1 MQMNPV
7 GWFEIY
13 VDDMVRAKSFY
24 EAVFKVTL
32 EKLDNETGID
42 IEMWVFPSDMDKYG
56 ATGALCSMPDVKAGG
71 NSTMVY
77 FSCDDCATEASLAAA
92 NGGVLQVPKMAIGQP
107 ALFMDNKVSSEWSV
121 IPKAISSVYIRW
133 LKLAE

>member
-1 MQMNPV
+1 MPLLVVSTALIVSTLSILTKGEQGRKLRTKYANES

-42 IEMWVFPSDMDKYG
+42 IEMWVFPSDM
-56 ATGALCSMPDVKAGG
+56 
-71 NSTMVY
+71 
-77 FSCDDCATEASLAAA
+77 
-92 NGGVLQVPKMAIGQP
+92 
-107 ALFMDNKVSSEWSV
+107 
-121 IPKAISSVYIRW
+121 
-133 LKLAE
+133 

>member
-24 EAVFKVTL
+24 EAVFKVAL

-77 FSCDDCATEASLAAA
+77 FSCEDCATEASLAAA
-92 NGGVLQVPKMAIGQP
+92 NGGVLQVPKMAIGQHG
-107 ALFMDNKVSSEWSV
+107 FISVVSDTEGNV
-121 IPKAISSVYIRW
+121 IGLHSMT
-133 LKLAE
+133 

>member
-13 VDDMVRAKSFY
+13 VDDMVRAKTFY

-32 EKLDNETGID
+32 DKLDNETGID
-42 IEMWVFPSDMDKYG
+42 SEMWVFPSDMDKYG

-77 FSCDDCATEASLAAA
+77 FSCDDCSIEASLAAA

-107 ALFMDNKVSSEWSV
+107 AFFMDNKVSSAWSV
-121 IPKAISSVYIRW
+121 IPKAMSLVYIRW